1 MSLRSWQM
9 PCQLYE
15 GIIIL
20 IFSSIIAGSFKRRGA
35 PQAAFVDTDMTVN
48 KKHKESP
55 ESSEDEEP
63 LVIEKPLASH
73 LSKTR

>member
-1 MSLRSWQM
+1 M
-9 PCQLYE
+9 PCWLYD
-15 GIIIL
+15 GISIL
-20 IFSSIIAGSFKRRGA
+20 IFFFSYFEIIAGSFKRRGA